1 MSSEFHFYKKKKK
14 IDREKIKIVLVTLV
28 EMAVMVVLAA
38 ILVYFMG
45 IQTKVTGQSME
56 PGIRNGDTVWLN
68 RFVYML
74 SSPKRGDVIAYY
86 PNGNKDASLSIKR
99 VIAVPGDTV
108 CIDNGIVYVNG
119 EAVKENYDASIIKEA
134 GLASEELII
143 GQDEYFVLG
152 DNRGN
157 SEDSRHANIG
167 NVLKDEIV
175 GKVWLRGTSFR
186 DINLL

>member
-86 PNGNKDASLSIKR
+86 PNGNK
-99 VIAVPGDTV
+99 VTHV
-108 CIDNGIVYVNG
+108 
-119 EAVKENYDASIIKEA
+119 VKNMDCLMSYDEFQNFFHS
-134 GLASEELII
+134 
-143 GQDEYFVLG
+143 
-152 DNRGN
+152 
-157 SEDSRHANIG
+157 
-167 NVLKDEIV
+167 
-175 GKVWLRGTSFR
+175 W
-186 DINLL
+186 

>member
-14 IDREKIKIVLVTLV
+14 INREQVNNVLITLA

-56 PGIRNGDTVWLN
+56 PGIHNGDTVWLN
-68 RFVYML
+68 RFVYMI
-74 SSPKRGDVIAYY
+74 SSPKRGDVIAFY
-86 PNGNKDASLSIKR
+86 PNGNKEASLSVKR

-108 CIDNGIVYVNG
+108 RIENGIIYVNG
-119 EAVKENYDASIIKEA
+119 EAVIVDHDASTITES
-134 GLASEELII
+134 GLASEELTI
-143 GQDEYFVLG
+143 GRDEYFVLG

-167 NVLKDEIV
+167 NVLKSEIA
-175 GKVWLRGTSFR
+175 GKVWLRGTSFK
-186 DINLL
+186 DINLI